1 MPMAL
6 RGVPR
11 LDPVEEDV
19 NLPKRGAGVGM
30 SDEGAHVGL
39 DCFSSSDKGEL
50 LYRMRCDRANRGGL
64 SEGAKD
70 GRSEGM
76 SDDPRP
82 FNAAARSDEPLR
94 DESRR
99 RRADA
104 SESRSLKPTEKRP
117 DARTVD
123 ASESRGGRRVCALS
137 KDSLHGPAGGRPVL
151 SHDLARCNSPL
162 PGVAKKTVRAS
173 GAAESID
180 KARCGGEC
188 GVSLPRFEDDERSRP
203 PIRSTSES
211 HRASGPARSE
221 GGGGGG
227 GLSAIMFLIGRPS
240 VDDVDD
246 VLATIDGRSS
256 RSSSS

>member
-1 MPMAL
+1 MAL
-6 RGVPR
+6 KGVP
-11 LDPVEEDV
+11 LLEPVEEDV

-30 SDEGAHVGL
+30 SEEGAQAGL
-39 DCFSSSDKGEL
+39 DVFSSSDKGEL

-70 GRSEGM
+70 GRSEGII
-76 SDDPRP
+76 DDPLP
-82 FNAAARSDEPLR
+82 LSAAARSDEPLLE
-94 DESRR
+94 ESRR
-99 RRADA
+99 RLALAR
-104 SESRSLKPTEKRP
+104 ESRSLNPTEKRP

-137 KDSLHGPAGGRPVL
+137 NESLHGPAGGRPVL

-188 GVSLPRFEDDERSRP
+188 GVSLPRFEDDERRSP
-203 PIRSTSES
+203 PMRSTNES
-211 HRASGPARSE
+211 HRASGPALSE

-227 GLSAIMFLIGRPS
+227 GLSAIMLRIGRPS
-240 VDDVDD
+240 VEDVDD
-246 VLATIDGRSS
+246 VRATIDGRSS

>member
-1 MPMAL
+1 
-6 RGVPR
+6 
-11 LDPVEEDV
+11 
-19 NLPKRGAGVGM
+19 
-30 SDEGAHVGL
+30 
-39 DCFSSSDKGEL
+39 
-50 LYRMRCDRANRGGL
+50 MRCDRANRGGL

-70 GRSEGM
+70 GRSEGII
-76 SDDPRP
+76 DEPRP
-82 FNAAARSDEPLR
+82 FSAAAKSDEPLLE
-94 DESRR
+94 ESRR

-104 SESRSLKPTEKRP
+104 SESRSLNPTENRP

-123 ASESRGGRRVCALS
+123 ASESLGGRRVCALS

-180 KARCGGEC
+180 NARCGGEC
-188 GVSLPRFEDDERSRP
+188 GVSLPRFEDDERSNP

-211 HRASGPARSE
+211 HRASGPARND

-227 GLSAIMFLIGRPS
+227 GDSAIILRMGRPS
-240 VDDVDD
+240 VEDVDD
-246 VLATIDGRSS
+246 VRATIDGRSS